1 MLRATPAISHSTC
14 LSKKKKKKSGA
25 PTGVGPTKVRT
36 RWRRIEEPRSSEE
49 RKAGRRRGHGQ
60 GFAAASHL
68 HLHPNS
74 FQVAVRFLE
83 NQSPRS
89 ALPRSFLSFPQSASR
104 PPECRC
110 APSLRGW
117 EAPVKNHTPGC
128 LPQHAVSFL
137 QQPPAESWVP
147 TTPSKP
153 DAFPSPAPPLP
164 ALGKASPGS
173 PSISRLDRSP
183 NPRPP

>member
-1 MLRATPAISHSTC
+1 M
-14 LSKKKKKKSGA
+14 
-25 PTGVGPTKVRT
+25 GPTKVRT
-36 RWRRIEEPRSSEE
+36 RWRRVEEPRSSEE

-128 LPQHAVSFL
+128 LPQHAVSFPL
-137 QQPPAESWVP
+137 SPGCLPPP
-147 TTPSKP
+147 PNRCFP
-153 DAFPSPAPPLP
+153 IPRFPPSPRWGKPPREAP
-164 ALGKASPGS
+164 ASLG
-173 PSISRLDRSP
+173 
-183 NPRPP
+183 